1 MATTVQLKGTV
12 RNEKGKGA
20 ARRLRRAEAIPG
32 VLYGRGR
39 DPVMLALDERQFL
52 TAVSGHSVS
61 NLIVDL
67 NVGGD
72 KETVKTLIREV
83 QLDPVSG
90 SVLHVDL
97 NEISLTDKIEVDIPV
112 ILEGIP
118 SGVKNSG
125 GILQHP
131 LRTLSVRCL
140 PTDLPENVKIDVSAL
155 EIGDSIHVSELGLA
169 NVEILEDMD
178 TSLASVIPPTK
189 IEEPTPAEGEEVPAE
204 EEEAEPEVVGKKKEE
219 GEGEDEAGA
228 DKQKGADKPKGA
240 DKQKG
245 EGK

>member
-12 RNEKGKGA
+12 RSEKGKGA
-20 ARRLRRAEAIPG
+20 ARRLRRTEAIPG
-32 VLYGRGR
+32 VLYGKGK
-39 DPVMLALDERQFL
+39 DPVMLALDQRQFL
-52 TAVSGHSVS
+52 TAVAGHSVS

-97 NEISLTDKIEVDIPV
+97 NEISLTDQIEVDVPI

-131 LRTLSVRCL
+131 LRILSVRCL
-140 PTDLPENVKIDVSAL
+140 PTDLPESVKVDVSAL
-155 EIGDSIHVSELGLA
+155 EIGDSIHVSELDLA
-169 NVEILEDMD
+169 NVEILEDPE

-189 IEEPTPAEGEEVPAE
+189 IEEPTPVEGEEEVPTE
-204 EEEAEPEVVGKKKEE
+204 EEAAEPEVVGKKKEE
-219 GEGEDEAGA
+219 GEEEEAGA
-228 DKQKGADKPKGA
+228 E
-240 DKQKG
+240 KQKG